1 MLSLGEGATQI
12 PVRSLWFLLVYAS
25 DLLGQLRT
33 NERDQI
39 LAGDRD
45 NDLIDAI
52 AEVLV
57 VEVENRLRRQLTF
70 HYRPRRADLNRV
82 RGRIDHLRTT
92 SRRLFDQG
100 RIACRFDEL
109 SVDSP
114 RNRFIAHTL
123 LSAAPVIIR
132 SDLAQ
137 RCRAAAFRMHRLG
150 VSAVAP
156 SRAELSTERLG
167 HHDAADRRMLDAA
180 YLLRDMAIP
189 VHEHGPV
196 DLPLLRGDAAAHR
209 KLFEGAVRGFF
220 RHTLSGQGWDVR
232 ARILRWK
239 PSEEPEPSF
248 IPVMK
253 TDVTIERPAHK
264 RRIVVETKFTDAL
277 VDRDGK
283 TTIETSYLYQLYAY
297 LASQSGF
304 GDDAADTADG
314 VLLFVKTSNRELF
327 TGEKVIQGHRIRFL
341 SVDLTAAAADI
352 RARWLQCI
360 QD

>member
-1 MLSLGEGATQI
+1 MITLGEGATRI
-12 PVRSLWFLLVYAS
+12 PARSLWFLLIYAS
-25 DLLGQLRT
+25 DMLAQLRT

-39 LAGDRD
+39 LAGERD
-45 NDLIDAI
+45 DDLIDVI

-70 HYRPRRADLNRV
+70 HYRHRRADLNRV
-82 RGRIDHLRTT
+82 RGRIDHLRTE
-92 SRRLFDQG
+92 SHRLSDQG

-123 LSAAPVIIR
+123 LSNAPVIR

-150 VSAVAP
+150 VSAIAP
-156 SRAELSTERLG
+156 SRSELSRDRLG
-167 HHDAADRRMLDAA
+167 HHDVGDRRMLDAA

-189 VHEHGPV
+189 IHEHGTV
-196 DLPLLRGDAAAHR
+196 DLPLLREDAAVHR

-220 RHTLSGQGWDVR
+220 RYTLSGQGWDVR
-232 ARILRWK
+232 ARTLRWK

-248 IPVMK
+248 LPAMK
-253 TDVTIERPAHK
+253 TDITLEHPANK

-304 GDDAADTADG
+304 GDDAADTAEG

-327 TGEKVIQGHRIRFL
+327 TAERSIQGHRIRFL
-341 SVDLTAAAADI
+341 SVDLAASAADI
-352 RARWLQCI
+352 RTRWLQCI
-360 QD
+360 QN